1 MLIAILPN
9 SSMIPEK
16 SFTNV
21 NITIN
26 NIYFYK
32 ELILAYAY
40 LKREKE

>member
-1 MLIAILPN
+1 MLIAILSN
-9 SSMIPEK
+9 SNMIPEK
-16 SFTNV
+16 SFTNF

-32 ELILAYAY
+32 ELILAHAY